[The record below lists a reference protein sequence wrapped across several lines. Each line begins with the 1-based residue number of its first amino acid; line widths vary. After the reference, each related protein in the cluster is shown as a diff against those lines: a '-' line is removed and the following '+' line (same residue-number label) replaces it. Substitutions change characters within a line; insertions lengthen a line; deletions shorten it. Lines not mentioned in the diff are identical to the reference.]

1 MKYDGRSPRLWSGAS
16 FSSTVLTLLVLPAL
30 YRIFHRHDDALAT
43 AETNLW
49 NQTDFHC
56 MRHGTGADHK
66 RFRRWKNQT
75 DCRPEGWKAPGE
87 EAPRAEF
94 LVQKDRSVAI
104 TFYDDALK
112 PVAAVDQNAVIWA
125 NAKSGRVK
133 LETEKKD
140 GMLISRQ
147 PFPEGEGYNVV
158 VQLKSKP
165 EAKAQS
171 FKIKYH
177 TEPCEK
183 CKLAEYAYIC
193 PEEAD
198 HGHEHKPGEKGHK
211 H

>member
-1 MKYDGRSPRLWSGAS
+1 M
-16 FSSTVLTLLVLPAL
+16 
-30 YRIFHRHDDALAT
+30 
-43 AETNLW
+43 
-49 NQTDFHC
+49 
-56 MRHGTGADHK
+56 
-66 RFRRWKNQT
+66 
-75 DCRPEGWKAPGE
+75 

-104 TFYDDALK
+104 TFYDDALE

-171 FKIKYH
+171 FKITYH
-177 TEPCEK
+177 TEPSEK
-183 CKLAEYAYIC
+183 CKLAEYAC
-193 PEEAD
+193 TL
-198 HGHEHKPGEKGHK
+198 PGRSRSRTRTQTRRERAQALGAAKEFAK
-211 H
+211 SNE